1 MQIYIILGP
10 MLNALNVGNYTNYVL
25 LEGSTNIRIDH
36 VGTKI

>member
-10 MLNALNVGNYTNYVL
+10 MLNALNVGNYTNCVL